1 MNSED
6 ILAVLAACSA
16 FLVTWLWQS
25 TAAELQRELIATQ
38 RYERELCNIIR
49 ARDEDLVRL
58 KAAVERLRP
67 TAEEQQTMWFF
78 HAYCETLEDDNAASL
93 AEDKKRLSAMWQRRH
108 EILGGFLARALQKDN
123 P

>member
-1 MNSED
+1 MNSENV
-6 ILAVLAACSA
+6 LSVLAALTACSA
-16 FLVTWLWQS
+16 ILVTLLYRS
-25 TAAELQRELIATQ
+25 TAAELRHGL
-38 RYERELCNIIR
+38 ERAGNIIR
-49 ARDEDLVRL
+49 SRDTEIVRL

-67 TAEEQQTMWFF
+67 TDEEQQTMWFF

-93 AEDKKRLSAMWQRRH
+93 AEDKKRLSAMWQKRH